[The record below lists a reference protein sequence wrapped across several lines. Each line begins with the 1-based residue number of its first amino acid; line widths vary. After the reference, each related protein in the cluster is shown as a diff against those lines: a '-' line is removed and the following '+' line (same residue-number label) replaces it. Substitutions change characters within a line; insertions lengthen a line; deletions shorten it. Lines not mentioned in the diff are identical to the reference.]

1 MFTRM
6 RHFRIAILFSI
17 FCGSTLGMASGTANA
32 ETVTDGLTVF
42 YSPTSITID
51 SSGDFGYSVA
61 GTQGDT
67 RAVVV
72 AKYSLNPLQ
81 LIASTSDRI
90 EFFGKLVITPDSNT
104 GYVIGNRTNV
114 LSVGC
119 GCTVSSSTIYKLNL
133 STMAISGS
141 QTFPLAIQEISLD
154 STAQFIYFSSGLKIV
169 KIRSSD
175 WTEVA
180 SYTASGDARYIGFS
194 KLRINPTNGDVL
206 TIFYSA
212 SLVGSVISP
221 ATYELQTFSQ
231 DLSGRESLAPLG
243 RKPWDMEISRTGS
256 FAIVT
261 DYLDRTASRID
272 LDTNETT
279 VIDLYRRYGS
289 LLGEYMVAISPDERF
304 ALIGGSGSIDRINL
318 ETNTHG
324 SLTAFPMGKIVF
336 MPSGNKALGLYVG
349 PTYAERAKVH
359 VLTVSELDQQTI
371 ETPFLP
377 SELKVMQGQIPLT
390 ATASSGKQV
399 QYFSETPSICSVD
412 GSTLRFVGI
421 GTCSVRAS
429 QSGGQG
435 WAAAPDVTN
444 SMNVIRNRISF
455 SNLGNFGLTSN
466 SVAVQVRSDE
476 GPQVSVRSET
486 PTICEIRERRIYP
499 LKVGKCQLV
508 ASEDQIAIGAR
519 ALEVSQSVWI
529 MPDQEV
535 GVSVNAGKN
544 FTNTKNVKLNLVWP
558 DGATSVR
565 ISNDGG
571 FSSSSTRTSNL
582 DLEIPWVL
590 SSSTSSKATR
600 VVYVRFSGSGIDQ
613 TRTYSDD
620 IDLDVV
626 NPRISSVTAASASG
640 SIKLRIRAT
649 DNLSKISKIIVNSRK
664 SASGQITLPFASNVT
679 VKGNKKNLWIR
690 VQDGAGN
697 LSEWRKI

>member
-1 MFTRM
+1 V
-6 RHFRIAILFSI
+6 IAIF
-17 FCGSTLGMASGTANA
+17 
-32 ETVTDGLTVF
+32 
-42 YSPTSITID
+42 
-51 SSGDFGYSVA
+51 
-61 GTQGDT
+61 
-67 RAVVV
+67 
-72 AKYSLNPLQ
+72 
-81 LIASTSDRI
+81 
-90 EFFGKLVITPDSNT
+90 
-104 GYVIGNRTNV
+104 
-114 LSVGC
+114 
-119 GCTVSSSTIYKLNL
+119 
-133 STMAISGS
+133 
-141 QTFPLAIQEISLD
+141 
-154 STAQFIYFSSGLKIV
+154 QF
-169 KIRSSD
+169 
-175 WTEVA
+175 
-180 SYTASGDARYIGFS
+180 
-194 KLRINPTNGDVL
+194 
-206 TIFYSA
+206 A
-212 SLVGSVISP
+212 SLVGSVVSP
-221 ATYELQTFSQ
+221 TTYELQAFRQ
-231 DLSGRESLAPLG
+231 DLSGRESLATLG
-243 RKPWDMEISRTGS
+243 RKPWDMEISRSGS

-261 DYLDRTASRID
+261 DYLDQNATRID
-272 LDTNETT
+272 LSTNDVT
-279 VIDLYRRYGS
+279 VIDLYHRYGAI
-289 LLGEYMVAISPDERF
+289 LGEYMVAISPDENF
-304 ALIGGSGSIDRINL
+304 ALVGGSGFIDRINL
-318 ETNTHG
+318 ETNTRG
-324 SLTAFPMGKIVF
+324 SLTAIAAGKIVF
-336 MPSGNKALGLYVG
+336 ASSGTTALGLNVG
-349 PTYAERAKVH
+349 SAEQKVFLLS
-359 VLTVSELDQQTI
+359 VNALDQQTI

-399 QYFSETPSICSVD
+399 QYFSETPSICTVV

-421 GTCSVRAS
+421 GICSVRAS

-455 SNLGNFGLTSN
+455 SNLGNFRLTSN

-476 GPQVSVRSET
+476 GPQVSVRSDT

-529 MPDQEV
+529 LPDQEV
-535 GVSVNAGKN
+535 GVSINAGKN

-613 TRTYSDD
+613 TRSYSDD

-626 NPRISSVTAASASG
+626 SPRISSVTASSAKG
-640 SIKLRIRAT
+640 LTRLKIRAT
-649 DNLSKISKIIVNSRK
+649 DNLSKISKVIVNSKK
-664 SASGQITLPFASNVT
+664 SASGQIVLSFSSNVA
-679 VKGNKKNLWIR
+679 VKGSKKNLWIR

-697 LSEWRKI
+697 LSGWRRI